1 MSGPIWEQL
10 IGLALHRAL
19 LCQDLDKQKKTKK
32 KKTYKQTKHKVL
44 GTTDW
49 SHPPQSPAVQGSKK
63 TNKQTHNHT
72 NGQKRIYMAPIGTTD
87 WSHPPQDLNK
97 QINKQINKSKRKQTK
112 HG

>member
-19 LCQDLDKQKKTKK
+19 LCQDLDKQTKK
-32 KKTYKQTKHKVL
+32 QTNKQTNILKVL

-49 SHPPQSPAVQGSKK
+49 SHPPQSPAVPGSRK

-72 NGQKRIYMAPIGTTD
+72 NGQKRICMAPIETPD

-97 QINKQINKSKRKQTK
+97 QTNKQINKQINKAESRQ
-112 HG
+112 